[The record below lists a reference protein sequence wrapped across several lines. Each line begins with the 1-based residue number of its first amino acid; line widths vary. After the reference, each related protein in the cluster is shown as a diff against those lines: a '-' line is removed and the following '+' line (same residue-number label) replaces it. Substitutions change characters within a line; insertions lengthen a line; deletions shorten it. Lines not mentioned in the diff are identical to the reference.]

1 MKFENK
7 VYDVLKWLCLIA
19 LPAASVFYAALDGA
33 FGWGYTE
40 TVTTVIA
47 AVGAFLGSLIG
58 ISAKSYSGEAIDLN
72 AEVETVNVIGFEV
85 AGEDDA

>member
-1 MKFENK
+1 MKFDNK

-58 ISAKSYSGEAIDLN
+58 ISAKSYGNDIVVLD
-72 AEVETVNVIGFEV
+72 AEVEIPVE
-85 AGEDDA
+85 EDANA